1 MGINKRII
9 QEYGIQEANKLGL
22 LDTQRQKKVKS
33 KQEKLK
39 RKKEPKNITGILYEQ
54 NLRQFLENGG
64 DLNECPFD

>member
-39 RKKEPKNITGILYEQ
+39 RKKNPRILPEYCMSKILG
-54 NLRQFLENGG
+54 NF
-64 DLNECPFD
+64 